1 MTTKQEKMYDVL
13 IGLTTEQAVGAFLNW
28 HGEQLLDDA
37 FMQHLINEGYT
48 DDDDDDD
55 DDEVEHGIYSILF

>member
-1 MTTKQEKMYDVL
+1 MTTKQEKTYDVL
-13 IGLTTEQAVGAFLNW
+13 LELTTEQAIGAILNW
-28 HGEQLLDDA
+28 YGEQLLDDA

-55 DDEVEHGIYSILF
+55 DDDWEVI